1 MAFNDEII
9 DPNQLDDLTDRVIY
23 INRVAKVVKGGRRF
37 SFSALVVV
45 GDGAGHVGVG
55 MGKANEVPEA
65 IRKGNEAAKKSLFR
79 VPLVGRTIPHFVNG
93 HSGAGRIVLR
103 PASEGT
109 GVIAGGAMR
118 AVLEAAGVK
127 DVLAKILGT
136 TNPHNVVNATVAAL
150 KLLEAPED
158 VALRRGKTVEE
169 IAPAQSKR
177 AAEAKSAEL
186 AAAAAATAAATATES
201 EESPEATA

>member
-1 MAFNDEII
+1 MAYKDEII
-9 DPNQLDDLTDRVIY
+9 DPNSLEDLTDRVIF

-45 GDGAGHVGVG
+45 GDGNGHVGVG
-55 MGKANEVPEA
+55 MGKANEVPES
-65 IRKGNEAAKKSLFR
+65 IRKGTDAAKKNLIR
-79 VPLVGRTIPHFVNG
+79 VPLSGRTIPHRIVG
-93 HSGAGRIVLR
+93 HSGAGRVILR

-118 AVLEAAGVK
+118 PVLEAAGVK

-150 KLLEAPED
+150 KELESPAD
-158 VALRRGKTVEE
+158 VSRRRGRRKGDIQQHEH
-169 IAPAQSKR
+169 APKSER
-177 AAEAKSAEL
+177 AEQPADASAEASA
-186 AAAAAATAAATATES
+186 S
-201 EESPEATA
+201 

>member
-1 MAFNDEII
+1 MAYKDEII
-9 DPNQLDDLTDRVIY
+9 DPASLDDLTDRVIF

-45 GDGAGHVGVG
+45 GDSNGHVGVG
-55 MGKANEVPEA
+55 MGKANEVPES
-65 IRKGNEAAKKSLFR
+65 IRKGTDSAKKNLFR
-79 VPLVGRTIPHFVNG
+79 VPLTGRTIPHKVVG
-93 HSGAGRIVLR
+93 HAGAGRIVLR

-118 AVLEAAGVK
+118 PVLEAAGVK

-150 KLLEAPED
+150 RQLESPAD
-158 VALRRGKTVEE
+158 VSRRRGRRAGDIKQFKHGPKSER
-169 IAPAQSKR
+169 PAEPEAS
-177 AAEAKSAEL
+177 AEANAS
-186 AAAAAATAAATATES
+186 
-201 EESPEATA
+201 

>member
-1 MAFNDEII
+1 MAYKDQII
-9 DPNQLDDLTDRVIY
+9 DPNSLEDLHERVIF

-45 GDGAGHVGVG
+45 GDGRGHVGVG
-55 MGKANEVPEA
+55 MGKANEVPES
-65 IRKGNEAAKKSLFR
+65 IRKGTDAAKKNLFR
-79 VPLVGRTIPHFVNG
+79 VPLTGRTIPHRVVG
-93 HSGAGRIVLR
+93 HSGAGRIILR

-118 AVLEAAGVK
+118 PVHEAAGVK

-150 KLLEAPED
+150 KELESPAD
-158 VALRRGKTVEE
+158 VARRRSRRKGDIEQYEHGPKPER
-169 IAPAQSKR
+169 PAEPAADAS
-177 AAEAKSAEL
+177 AEASA
-186 AAAAAATAAATATES
+186 S
-201 EESPEATA
+201 

>member
-1 MAFNDEII
+1 MAYKDEII
-9 DPNQLDDLTDRVIY
+9 DPNSLEDLTERVIH

-45 GDGAGHVGVG
+45 GDSNGHVGIG
-55 MGKANEVPEA
+55 MGKANEVPES
-65 IRKGNEAAKKSLFR
+65 IRKGTEAAKKNLFR
-79 VPLVGRTIPHFVNG
+79 VPLSGRTIPHKVVG

-118 AVLEAAGVK
+118 PVLEAAGVK

-136 TNPHNVVNATVAAL
+136 TNAHNVVNATIAAL
-150 KLLEAPED
+150 RTL
-158 VALRRGKTVEE
+158 
-169 IAPAQSKR
+169 
-177 AAEAKSAEL
+177 
-186 AAAAAATAAATATES
+186 
-201 EESPEATA
+201 ESPEEVERRRSRRRGEIQQHEHAPKPERPAEPAEAPSEANAS

>member
-1 MAFNDEII
+1 MAYKDQII
-9 DPNQLDDLTDRVIY
+9 DPNTLDDLNERVIF

-45 GDGAGHVGVG
+45 GDGNGHVGVG
-55 MGKANEVPEA
+55 MGKAKEVPES
-65 IRKGNEAAKKSLFR
+65 IRKGTEAAKKNLFK
-79 VPLVGRTIPHFVNG
+79 VPLTGRTIPHKIVG

-118 AVLEAAGVK
+118 PVLEAAGVK

-136 TNPHNVVNATVAAL
+136 TNPYNVVNATVAAL
-150 KLLEAPED
+150 KELESPDEVASRRGRRKGDIQQFEHGPKVERPAAEPDEAP
-158 VALRRGKTVEE
+158 
-169 IAPAQSKR
+169 
-177 AAEAKSAEL
+177 AEASA
-186 AAAAAATAAATATES
+186 S
-201 EESPEATA
+201 

>member
-1 MAFNDEII
+1 MAYRDEII
-9 DPNQLDDLTDRVIY
+9 DPDSLEDLTERVIY

-45 GDGAGHVGVG
+45 GDSNGHVGIG
-55 MGKANEVPEA
+55 MGKANEVPES
-65 IRKGNEAAKKSLFR
+65 IRKGTEAAKKNLLR
-79 VPLVGRTIPHFVNG
+79 VPLSGRTIPHKVVG

-118 AVLEAAGVK
+118 PVLEAAGVK

-136 TNPHNVVNATVAAL
+136 TNAHNVVNATIAAL
-150 KLLEAPED
+150 KTLESPAE
-158 VALRRGKTVEE
+158 VARRRSRRRGEIQQYKHAAPKTES
-169 IAPAQSKR
+169 PAQP
-177 AAEAKSAEL
+177 ADAP
-186 AAAAAATAAATATES
+186 
-201 EESPEATA
+201 PEANAS

>member
-1 MAFNDEII
+1 MAYKDEII
-9 DPNQLDDLTDRVIY
+9 DPNSLEDLTDRVIF

-45 GDGAGHVGVG
+45 GDGNGHVGVG
-55 MGKANEVPEA
+55 MGKANEVPES
-65 IRKGNEAAKKSLFR
+65 IRKGTDAAKKNLFR
-79 VPLVGRTIPHFVNG
+79 VPLSGRTIPHRVVG
-93 HSGAGRIVLR
+93 HSGAGRIILR

-118 AVLEAAGVK
+118 PVLEAAGVK

-150 KLLEAPED
+150 KELES
-158 VALRRGKTVEE
+158 
-169 IAPAQSKR
+169 PAQVARRRSRRKGDIQQYEHAPKTEG
-177 AAEAKSAEL
+177 AAEAPAEAPVETSAE
-186 AAAAAATAAATATES
+186 ASAS
-201 EESPEATA
+201 